1 LRTAVALFHDA
12 VRLSFSG
19 SRVELERTTRLQ
31 MDAVLLLLVLLARGL
46 ILLQA
51 AVDVTVGRGAY
62 SRPSMATAAALACV
76 LESSLLAVVLVR
88 RRRLT
93 MAPLAADAAFGLLG
107 LGLLS
112 IATAHTEGRTG
123 TIDWMLPYTVVTV
136 GGLGLLVARER
147 VGSLRD
153 RAGYDWRGAIA
164 VAALCVGYAASVS
177 LPDLTAAET
186 PSSVLTN
193 VCNYPIF
200 YLAAAG
206 LSIGLSRRLQVIAQR
221 NEDAARQAA
230 ELAEQAKWRTVAVD
244 VFGPV
249 LDLLD
254 RAAEM
259 DEAVPPALRQEA
271 ARLIGL
277 IDATNPGI
285 EVGGLE

>member
-1 LRTAVALFHDA
+1 
-12 VRLSFSG
+12 
-19 SRVELERTTRLQ
+19 
-31 MDAVLLLLVLLARGL
+31 
-46 ILLQA
+46 LLQA
-51 AVDVTVGRGAY
+51 VVDVTVGHGAY
-62 SRPSMATAAALACV
+62 SRPSVATAAALACV

-112 IATAHTEGRTG
+112 VATAHTEGRTG

-153 RAGYDWRGAIA
+153 RYDWRGATA
-164 VAALCVGYAASVS
+164 VAALGVGYAASVS
-177 LPDLTAAET
+177 LPRLTAAET

-221 NEDAARQAA
+221 NKDAERQAA